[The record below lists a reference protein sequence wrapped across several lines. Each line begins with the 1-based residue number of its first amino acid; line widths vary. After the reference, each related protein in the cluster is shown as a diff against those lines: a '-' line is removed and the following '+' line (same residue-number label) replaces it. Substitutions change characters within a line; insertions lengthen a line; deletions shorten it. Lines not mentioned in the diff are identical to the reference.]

1 MADSGQEKEFG
12 STNPVGAAATTNHD
26 ELLDVDG
33 KEEDY
38 INITTHG
45 EPSSNASSETG
56 DEKDSEKEN
65 ENEKRPNIDRTKS
78 YATTTSVVTR
88 TDSHVDEQVEK
99 KPWYKQVNP
108 LRWGSTPP
116 VPETR
121 KVSREY
127 HASFLSLVYFQWMA
141 PIMSVSLMPA
151 NPKYIH

>member
-1 MADSGQEKEFG
+1 MADPGQEKEFG
-12 STNPVGAAATTNHD
+12 SANPVGAAATTNHD
-26 ELLDVDG
+26 EPLDVDA

-45 EPSSNASSETG
+45 EPSSHTSSETG
-56 DEKDSEKEN
+56 DEKDSEN
-65 ENEKRPNIDRTKS
+65 ENEKRPNIDRTKT
-78 YATTTSVVTR
+78 YATTTSSVTR
-88 TDSHVDEQVEK
+88 TDSHFDEQVEK

-108 LRWGSTPP
+108 LKWGSTPP

-151 NPKYIH
+151 NPKHIH